1 MDEKT
6 SRMDRVKL
14 GSEEE
19 DGTSGGIAVSCQRES
34 QSKKKGMSFV
44 FFIKIVFFIEK
55 RLFLSKVGIV
65 KERIVF
71 IFQAREIVFFF
82 LREKS

>member
-1 MDEKT
+1 
-6 SRMDRVKL
+6 MDRVKL

-19 DGTSGGIAVSCQRES
+19 DGTSGGIGVSCQRQS

-44 FFIKIVFFIEK
+44 FFIKIVFIEK

-71 IFQAREIVFFF
+71 IFWAREIVFFF